1 MEIDNQRNTNILIGA
16 TVGAVVLPATIL
28 ILGLTPIGPVAGGI
42 FAGFQAGGLVT
53 AGGALATVQS
63 IAMGGSVA
71 TAVGIT
77 ATTTVTGAGIG
88 AAISKA
94 LGVEPERQ

>member
-1 MEIDNQRNTNILIGA
+1 M
-16 TVGAVVLPATIL
+16 
-28 ILGLTPIGPVAGGI
+28 
-42 FAGFQAGGLVT
+42 T

>member
-1 MEIDNQRNTNILIGA
+1 M
-16 TVGAVVLPATIL
+16 
-28 ILGLTPIGPVAGGI
+28 
-42 FAGFQAGGLVT
+42 T

-77 ATTTVTGAGIG
+77 ATTTVAGAGI
-88 AAISKA
+88 AAA
-94 LGVEPERQ
+94 FGGEPERLTIEEMEMFIERNLANIYKRARVIQLLQRVLAYYMRQGV